1 MPPWCPASA
10 TSVTG
15 TYELGPNSRTRAT
28 CAIRPQHDDGPP
40 GVADSSGHRRPSAAT
55 GGRQDADGVPGSL
68 GKPSRLPATLG
79 DRARDSENFSP
90 ALDSRKL
97 IGQAQGILMNASTST
112 APAPLRSFAATHK
125 TGTSNYETS
134 PQMVVDTLNCPVFH
148 PVDRART
155 AALAR
160 CYAQRPRRGA
170 DGRTRPP
177 RRHEHQG

>member
-1 MPPWCPASA
+1 MTMARRGSQTPAGIG
-10 TSVTG
+10 VP
-15 TYELGPNSRTRAT
+15 L
-28 CAIRPQHDDGPP
+28 RPR
-40 GVADSSGHRRPSAAT
+40 V
-55 GGRQDADGVPGSL
+55 GGRMRMACRDPWE
-68 GKPSRLPATLG
+68 KPSRLPATLG

-112 APAPLRSFAATHK
+112 TPAPLRSFAATHK

-177 RRHEHQG
+177 RKHEHQG